1 MARCF
6 AIVPFWFII
15 AWGFQGRSM
24 TPTLQPLTARLT
36 TRASVALLLDLVKI
50 GRVGRTLNDGAISLS
65 IIQANVGP
73 ITNSPELQRAY
84 ATLDRPP
91 PDELRRPVSVNAI
104 ANALRLPY
112 ETVRRRVAY
121 LASQGVCEITPRGVV
136 APTAVLATPAHRALL
151 EYNSSCLEAFY
162 GRLRDIGFLGPPV
175 PNVERFPADDPP
187 LRAIARVSSD
197 YVLRLLEYLTRRI
210 GDLVQ
215 CLIFLE
221 VLRTNTEGVTD
232 AERGID
238 HQGDLGYLANE
249 RRKPISIS
257 ALSARLDMPTET
269 VRRHVSQMVEAG
281 RLERGPAGLIV
292 PSAQLTTPEISDVL
306 RDNAMF
312 VTRMFASLAPL
323 GVLIDWEERRL
334 AAGAPTAMAV
344 GL

>member
-1 MARCF
+1 
-6 AIVPFWFII
+6 
-15 AWGFQGRSM
+15 M

-36 TRASVALLLDLVKI
+36 TRASVALMLDLVKI

-112 ETVRRRVAY
+112 ETARRRVAY
-121 LASQGVCEITPRGVV
+121 LASQRVCEITPKGVV
-136 APTAVLATPAHRALL
+136 APTAVLVTPAHRALL
-151 EYNSSCLEAFY
+151 EYNSKCLEAFY
-162 GRLRDIGFLGPPV
+162 GRLRDIGFLGPPA

-210 GDLVQ
+210 GDLMQ

-221 VLRTNTEGVTD
+221 VFRTNTEGVTD
-232 AERGID
+232 VERGTD
-238 HQGDLGYLANE
+238 HQGGLGYLSDE

-281 RLERGPAGLIV
+281 RLARGPAGLIV

-312 VTRMFASLAPL
+312 VSRLFASLSPL
-323 GVLIDWEERRL
+323 GVLVDWEERRL
-334 AAGAPTAMAV
+334 AAGGPAAMAV

>member
-1 MARCF
+1 
-6 AIVPFWFII
+6 
-15 AWGFQGRSM
+15 
-24 TPTLQPLTARLT
+24 
-36 TRASVALLLDLVKI
+36 
-50 GRVGRTLNDGAISLS
+50 
-65 IIQANVGP
+65 
-73 ITNSPELQRAY
+73 
-84 ATLDRPP
+84 
-91 PDELRRPVSVNAI
+91 
-104 ANALRLPY
+104 
-112 ETVRRRVAY
+112 
-121 LASQGVCEITPRGVV
+121 
-136 APTAVLATPAHRALL
+136 L